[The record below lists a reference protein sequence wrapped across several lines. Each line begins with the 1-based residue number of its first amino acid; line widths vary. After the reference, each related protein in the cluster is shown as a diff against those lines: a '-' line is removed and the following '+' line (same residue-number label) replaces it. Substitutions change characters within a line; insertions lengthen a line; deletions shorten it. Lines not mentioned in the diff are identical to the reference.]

1 MQAIPI
7 NRSPNC
13 LLIIYYHFEEKK
25 AVTRVLCDLLLKYY
39 VVLFQ

>member
-1 MQAIPI
+1 MQATPM

-13 LLIIYYHFEEKK
+13 LLIIYYHFEKK